1 MMLSTWP
8 FARLFIRPFVCVHD
22 ILKTNLPI
30 LLQVVTWSTD
40 KGMKVETTDF
50 GVQGSKV
57 KVIEG
62 WS

>member
-1 MMLSTWP
+1 MFAIWP
-8 FARLFIRPFVCVHD
+8 SIRPSVRPLPKLRTRF
-22 ILKTNLPI
+22 LKTNLPI

-62 WS
+62 